1 MHILFLQAP
10 SFKTP
15 PLRIFGKFWNF
26 ENRQKSQFR
35 SLEKGAFELC
45 RVTTTTPRQ
54 LERCAKLRPAL
65 MVLMEFADVY
75 WQIRNNVPPCI
86 LTDTFHKGAVRK

>member
-1 MHILFLQAP
+1 M
-10 SFKTP
+10 
-15 PLRIFGKFWNF
+15 NF
-26 ENRQKSQFR
+26 RTNRQKSQFR

-45 RVTTTTPRQ
+45 RVTTTTLRQ

-75 WQIRNNVPPCI
+75 WQIRNNVHPCQT
-86 LTDTFHKGAVRK
+86 LFTNFFYPKDPSK